1 MSANFSDRQLPF
13 SAYSTLN
20 CRRPAR
26 SVTGRENASAWASVC
41 IPAFSI
47 MAFMMGF
54 RVSAEA
60 RIKISAQNPEAFY
73 IYGFLLALWIFR
85 VAVAIIYPCPPESN
99 VWMSYGQF
107 GGSVIVFLLLL
118 VPFIRVAATS
128 KNGKT

>member
-60 RIKISAQNPEAFY
+60 RIKISSFSDASDTPKNFFASSVPVPFAWTY
-73 IYGFLLALWIFR
+73 ISNISRIFAASSGFTTSFFVLIPSILI
-85 VAVAIIYPCPPESN
+85 
-99 VWMSYGQF
+99 
-107 GGSVIVFLLLL
+107 GSVWK
-118 VPFIRVAATS
+118 P
-128 KNGKT
+128 

>member
-60 RIKISAQNPEAFY
+60 RIKISSFSDASDTPKNFFASSVPVPYAWT
-73 IYGFLLALWIFR
+73 AVPP
-85 VAVAIIYPCPPESN
+85 VAP
-99 VWMSYGQF
+99 
-107 GGSVIVFLLLL
+107 
-118 VPFIRVAATS
+118 AARAASIT
-128 KNGKT
+128 